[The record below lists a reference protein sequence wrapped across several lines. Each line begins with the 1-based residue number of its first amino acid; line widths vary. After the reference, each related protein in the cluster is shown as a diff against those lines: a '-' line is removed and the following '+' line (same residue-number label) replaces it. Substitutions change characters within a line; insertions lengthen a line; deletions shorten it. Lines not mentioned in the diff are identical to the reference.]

1 MAEPRTE
8 RMIAVALGGL
18 LPLVIAMA
26 LVPLR
31 DNIDSANVA
40 LILVAAVVIA
50 AVFGGREAGAAGAL
64 VSAIS
69 FDFFYTRPYGQ
80 LRIASKNDVE
90 TTLLLLLVGLVVG
103 HISTRGR
110 GARRSAEAREG
121 EIKRIHRVANLAA
134 RGEEA
139 ADVIMATQAELM
151 SLLDLEDCR
160 FEAPPFSSALPRLD
174 RSGALTGHEFHLHPN
189 GFALP
194 TIGAELPVLGRGQ
207 LLGRFV
213 LDPKPNVGVSL
224 EQRVVAVA
232 LADQVGAVLAAPER
246 SGTDAPGRSSK
257 PHHHG
262 RENSHG

>member
-1 MAEPRTE
+1 
-8 RMIAVALGGL
+8 MIAVALGGL
-18 LPLVIAMA
+18 WPLVLAMA
-26 LVPLR
+26 FVPLR
-31 DNIDSANVA
+31 SDVDSANIA
-40 LILVAAVVIA
+40 LILVAAVVVSAI
-50 AVFGGREAGAAGAL
+50 FGGREAGAAGAI
-64 VSAIS
+64 VSAIA
-69 FDFFYTRPYGQ
+69 FDFFYTRPYGSLTINSQ
-80 LRIASKNDVE
+80 DDVE
-90 TTLLLLLVGLVVG
+90 TTLLLLLIGLVVG
-103 HISTRGR
+103 HIATRGR

-139 ADVIMATQAELM
+139 ADVIMAAQAELM

-160 FEAPPFSSALPRLD
+160 FEAPPFSAALPRLD
-174 RSGALTGHEFHLHPN
+174 RSGALTGHEYHLQAG

-194 TIGAELPVLGRGQ
+194 SGGAEIAVLGRGQ

-213 LDPKPNVGVSL
+213 LEPRADVGVSL

-246 SGTDAPGRSSK
+246 
-257 PHHHG
+257 G